1 MKVSEKYSKSLE
13 NKWVTR
19 FKTIHPDGD
28 NCDGVVLAVKR
39 SFLVIKEATDFEF
52 DGTIILPKRVV
63 RGYRDSE
70 FEQCYNDVIRSN
82 GQIKNIAI
90 PDWLHKCSSVPEVL
104 DQLKSHDMWPGVET
118 LFDEGKGSAF
128 YLGPIL
134 ETREHS
140 FSINCYDAAGRWEK
154 VYDLKYD
161 EIFRIE
167 FDSKYCN
174 HFNNYMKAHNNAMQ
188 PIAKRSG

>member
-1 MKVSEKYSKSLE
+1 MKVSKKYSKSLE

-28 NCDGVVLAVKR
+28 DCDGVVLVVKR
-39 SFLVIKEATDFEF
+39 SFLVIKEARDFEF

-63 RGYRDSE
+63 RGYRDSG
-70 FEQCYNDVIRSN
+70 FEQCYNSIIRSN
-82 GQIKNIAI
+82 GQINNMEF
-90 PDWLHKCSSVPEVL
+90 PDWLHKCSSIRDVV
-104 DQLKSHDMWPGVET
+104 DQLKSHDIWPGIEI
-118 LFDEGKGSAF
+118 LFDEGKRSAF

-140 FSINCYDAAGRWEK
+140 FSINCYDAAGKWEK
-154 VYDLKYD
+154 VYDLEYD
-161 EIFRIE
+161 EVFRIE

-174 HFNNYMKAHNNAMQ
+174 HFADYMKVHNQGEA
-188 PIAKRSG
+188 PA